1 MSEIDIKQQCQ
12 AVTRAGTPCR
22 NTAQPGSRYCHIHL
36 VLAEPTTT
44 NGRGSLPPT
53 SPPPSEDE
61 VRRQLAEEL
70 DHLIAQLH
78 DSSPEFTP
86 PPFSPQN
93 LIAALKH
100 DIGQLPPAMRV
111 DLLYRLRDS
120 VSSEQFNMETW
131 QSTWYLMHYWK
142 HFQNRAIESGLG
154 ARLAS
159 LAGKPLQ
166 QLQQRIP
173 AELFDLD
180 TLKGAWF
187 MVSYSVQYQADII
200 KRRMTGDYQ
209 TDDWGLDYEFLD
221 AVRPLISFMYRH
233 YWRVQPSGLENVP
246 DSGRALLVANH
257 SGQLPFDASMLLASV
272 MLDHPSQR
280 LVRSLYAN
288 WFPTLPFL
296 SSAFEKIG
304 QTLADVENGTRLLEQ
319 EELVGVFPE
328 GYKGVSKLYKDRYKL
343 ARFGRGGFIKMALR
357 AQAPIIPVAIVG
369 AEETYI
375 SVYKSKTLARLT
387 GFPYFPISLR
397 FPWFGLLGVIPL
409 PTKWYIDFG
418 TPIPIAEFQPDAA
431 DDLVLVSQLTDQVRN
446 IVQEMIYQRLAQ
458 RRSVFLG

>member
-1 MSEIDIKQQCQ
+1 
-12 AVTRAGTPCR
+12 
-22 NTAQPGSRYCHIHL
+22 
-36 VLAEPTTT
+36 
-44 NGRGSLPPT
+44 
-53 SPPPSEDE
+53 
-61 VRRQLAEEL
+61 
-70 DHLIAQLH
+70 
-78 DSSPEFTP
+78 
-86 PPFSPQN
+86 
-93 LIAALKH
+93 
-100 DIGQLPPAMRV
+100 MRV

-246 DSGRALLVANH
+246 DTGRALLVANH

-418 TPIPIAEFQPDAA
+418 TPIPMEEFQPDAA

-446 IVQEMIYQRLAQ
+446 IVQEMIYERLAQ